1 MKVAFTVWEDRIS
14 PLFDASQKLLIVEIK
29 NAKVINRYYEH
40 FKAEIPLKRACRLC
54 ESGIDVLVCG
64 AISEMP
70 SAMLNAYGIHLIPFI
85 TGKAED
91 VLNAYINGMLSKP
104 AFQMPGCC
112 FARSQ
117 ACERV
122 KRRDGFMGKSE
133 KEAVMPRGDGT
144 GPQGQGPVGKG
155 RCGCRRNGQFSGGQ
169 GRNLNRPGN
178 QRTGNG
184 PERKTDENQDNRMSY
199 RGRWGK

>member
-1 MKVAFTVWEDRIS
+1 VAFTVWEDRIS
-14 PLFDASQKLLIVEIK
+14 PLFDASQKLLIVEIE
-29 NAKVINRYYEH
+29 NAEVISRHYKR
-40 FKAEIPLKRACRLC
+40 FKPGMPLKRACRLC
-54 ESGIDVLVCG
+54 ELGIDVLVCG

-70 SAMLNAYGIHLIPFI
+70 SAMLNVYGIHLIPFI
-85 TGKAED
+85 AGKAEE

-104 AFQMPGCC
+104 RFQMPGCC

-117 ACERV
+117 TCERAK
-122 KRRDGFMGKSE
+122 KRAGFPGKSE

-169 GRNLNRPGN
+169 GRNFNRAGN
-178 QRTGNG
+178 QGTGSG
-184 PERKTDENQDNRMSY
+184 PERKTDENQDSRMTY